1 MNHELKQVD
10 VRLKLVDKEG
20 VFSMESIDTPAK
32 AVSIMAPILAELDRE
47 EVCVV
52 NLDGKNHPINFNI
65 VSIGSINASLVT
77 GREVYK
83 SAVLS
88 NAARVILL
96 HNYPS
101 SSLAPS
107 REDREV
113 TGKMMYAGIFLDIEL
128 QDHIIVAGRTGETFS
143 MREHLPE
150 LFDRKNYMEPM
161 AHVADLVREET
172 PDSEVSPVT
181 YEILQIKDGS
191 NGEAYRFM
199 GTRYIRQQQ
208 LPVNASDYESKYK
221 GELKPGETLDTL
233 YERFNINRPDDFT
246 GHSLSV
252 SDVIVLESEGK
263 KTPFYVDSFGFQ
275 KLENFFEE
283 RFVRTEAEKKIISD
297 FREKTQKYFRPVDG
311 RKAEEIENNVREY
324 LHKKVREQGLPIQFG
339 EVLLYGSR
347 SRGTEKQTSDLDI
360 LVEYKGTSREDDL
373 FNLFHEDDFC
383 IGGCKVDINPIKE
396 EKSGSLTAFLQQA
409 VYFME
414 SELAFSIA
422 DRYIYIQDATEGY
435 DYTIYDSD
443 FTELDGGVYDDP
455 ENSIYEALDEIVEDL
470 KMQPDTDRIKGEITE
485 ESKLIPIN
493 LEEFEEALERSHYV
507 PPEVTY
513 TVAECG
519 EFHSIGRYRDDIK
532 DVQEAIELWK
542 EFQDSPLNGIPSI
555 GILVHTPGQTDLEDE
570 QLDLLSGQKIDL
582 DMMQYYP
589 IICKEEAAIEKICEL
604 IENLPEV
611 GMVEKVPE
619 RISTE
624 LLLRELDPG
633 KSLFSEEEKS
643 LIRKY
648 GLQMK
653 DARKTRE
660 LAECICHQD
669 KYGKQDAALVIQEA
683 RDKIEEKR
691 LTPNTTPYILEV
703 GGIMNV
709 KMG

>member
-1 MNHELKQVD
+1 M
-10 VRLKLVDKEG
+10 
-20 VFSMESIDTPAK
+20 
-32 AVSIMAPILAELDRE
+32 
-47 EVCVV
+47 
-52 NLDGKNHPINFNI
+52 
-65 VSIGSINASLVT
+65 
-77 GREVYK
+77 
-83 SAVLS
+83 
-88 NAARVILL
+88 
-96 HNYPS
+96 
-101 SSLAPS
+101 
-107 REDREV
+107 
-113 TGKMMYAGIFLDIEL
+113 
-128 QDHIIVAGRTGETFS
+128 
-143 MREHLPE
+143 
-150 LFDRKNYMEPM
+150 
-161 AHVADLVREET
+161 
-172 PDSEVSPVT
+172 
-181 YEILQIKDGS
+181 
-191 NGEAYRFM
+191 
-199 GTRYIRQQQ
+199 
-208 LPVNASDYESKYK
+208 
-221 GELKPGETLDTL
+221 
-233 YERFNINRPDDFT
+233 
-246 GHSLSV
+246 
-252 SDVIVLESEGK
+252 
-263 KTPFYVDSFGFQ
+263 
-275 KLENFFEE
+275 
-283 RFVRTEAEKKIISD
+283 
-297 FREKTQKYFRPVDG
+297 
-311 RKAEEIENNVREY
+311 
-324 LHKKVREQGLPIQFG
+324 REQGLPIQFG

-396 EKSGSLTAFLQQA
+396 EKSGGLTAFLQQA

-443 FTELDGGVYDDP
+443 FTELDGGVYDDL

-555 GILVHTPGQTDLEDE
+555 GILVHTAGQTDLVDE
-570 QLDLLSGQKIDL
+570 QLVMLSGQKIDL
-582 DMMQYYP
+582 DLMQYYP
-589 IICKEEAAIEKICEL
+589 VIYKEECAIEKICEL

-611 GMVEKVPE
+611 GIIGKVPE

-624 LLLRELDPG
+624 LLLREMDPG

-653 DARKTRE
+653 DEQKTRR
-660 LAECICHQD
+660 LAEKLCS
-669 KYGKQDAALVIQEA
+669 
-683 RDKIEEKR
+683 RDKIGNQDVVLAVAKVKEEIREMQRK
-691 LTPNTTPYILEV
+691 LQEHTIHIL
-703 GGIMNV
+703 
-709 KMG
+709 

>member
-1 MNHELKQVD
+1 M
-10 VRLKLVDKEG
+10 
-20 VFSMESIDTPAK
+20 
-32 AVSIMAPILAELDRE
+32 
-47 EVCVV
+47 
-52 NLDGKNHPINFNI
+52 
-65 VSIGSINASLVT
+65 
-77 GREVYK
+77 
-83 SAVLS
+83 
-88 NAARVILL
+88 
-96 HNYPS
+96 
-101 SSLAPS
+101 
-107 REDREV
+107 
-113 TGKMMYAGIFLDIEL
+113 
-128 QDHIIVAGRTGETFS
+128 
-143 MREHLPE
+143 
-150 LFDRKNYMEPM
+150 
-161 AHVADLVREET
+161 
-172 PDSEVSPVT
+172 
-181 YEILQIKDGS
+181 
-191 NGEAYRFM
+191 
-199 GTRYIRQQQ
+199 
-208 LPVNASDYESKYK
+208 
-221 GELKPGETLDTL
+221 
-233 YERFNINRPDDFT
+233 
-246 GHSLSV
+246 
-252 SDVIVLESEGK
+252 
-263 KTPFYVDSFGFQ
+263 
-275 KLENFFEE
+275 
-283 RFVRTEAEKKIISD
+283 RTEAEKKIISD

-493 LEEFEEALERSHYV
+493 LKEFEEALERSHYV

-691 LTPNTTPYILEV
+691 LTPNTTPYIL
-703 GGIMNV
+703 
-709 KMG
+709 

>member
-20 VFSMESIDTPAK
+20 GFSMESIDTPAK

-96 HNYPS
+96 HNHPS

-172 PDSEVSPVT
+172 PGSEVSPVT

-233 YERFNINRPDDFT
+233 YERFNIYRPDDFT

-443 FTELDGGVYDDP
+443 FTELDGGVYDNP
-455 ENSIYEALDEIVEDL
+455 EISIYEALDEIVEDL

-519 EFHSIGRYRDDIK
+519 EFHGMGWYRDDIK
-532 DVQEAIELWK
+532 DVQEAIALWK
-542 EFQDSPLNGIPSI
+542 EFQDSPLNVIPSI

-582 DMMQYYP
+582 DMMQYYLV
-589 IICKEEAAIEKICEL
+589 IYKEEGAIEKICEL

-611 GMVEKVPE
+611 GIIGKVPE

-653 DARKTRE
+653 DEQKTRR
-660 LAECICHQD
+660 LAEKLCS
-669 KYGKQDAALVIQEA
+669 
-683 RDKIEEKR
+683 RDKIGNQDVVLAVAKVKEEIREMQRK
-691 LTPNTTPYILEV
+691 LQEHTIHIL
-703 GGIMNV
+703 
-709 KMG
+709 

>member
-96 HNYPS
+96 HNHPS

-311 RKAEEIENNVREY
+311 RKAEEIENN
-324 LHKKVREQGLPIQFG
+324 VREQGLPIQFG

-691 LTPNTTPYILEV
+691 LTPNTTPYIL
-703 GGIMNV
+703 
-709 KMG
+709 

>member
-252 SDVIVLESEGK
+252 SDVIVLEPEGK

-691 LTPNTTPYILEV
+691 LTPNTTPYIL
-703 GGIMNV
+703 
-709 KMG
+709 

>member
-1 MNHELKQVD
+1 MQHELKQVE
-10 VRLKLVDKEG
+10 VRLKLTNKAG
-20 VFSMESIDTPAK
+20 VFSMERIDTPEK
-32 AVSIMAPILAELDRE
+32 AVSVLAPVLAELDRE

-52 NLDGKNHPINFNI
+52 NLDGKGRPINFNV
-65 VSIGSINASLVT
+65 VSIGSVNTSLVT
-77 GREVYK
+77 GRELYK
-83 SAVLS
+83 TAILS
-88 NAARVILL
+88 NAAGMIML
-96 HNYPS
+96 HNHPS
-101 SSLAPS
+101 SDLQMSVS
-107 REDREV
+107 DRNV
-113 TGKMMYAGIFLDIEL
+113 TEKMMYASLLLDIEFY
-128 QDHIIVAGRTGETFS
+128 DHVIVAGGTGKTFS
-143 MREHLPE
+143 IRENVPE
-150 LFDRKNYMEPM
+150 LFETSHY
-161 AHVADLVREET
+161 AHLISHVADGVKEEVSYHGT
-172 PDSEVSPVT
+172 SPVT

-191 NGEAYRFM
+191 NGEQYRFWGM
-199 GTRYIRQQQ
+199 NYVQETGLQ
-208 LPVNASDYESKYK
+208 VNVSDYESKYH

-233 YERFNINRPDDFT
+233 YERFNIHRPEDFT

-252 SDVIVLESEGK
+252 SDVIVLESGGDK
-263 KTPFYVDSFGFQ
+263 KAFYVDSFGFQ

-311 RKAEEIENNVREY
+311 RQAEEIENNVREY
-324 LHKKVREQGLPIQFG
+324 LHKKVREQGLPIQIG

-347 SRGTEKQTSDLDI
+347 SRGTEKQTSDLDV
-360 LVEYKGTSREDDL
+360 LVEYEGTSREDDL

-396 EKSGSLTAFLQQA
+396 EKTGSLAVFLQQA
-409 VYFME
+409 AYFME

-443 FTELDGGVYDDP
+443 FTELDGGVYDNP

-485 ESKLIPIN
+485 ESQRIPVN
-493 LEEFEEALERSHYV
+493 QKEFEEALERSHYV
-507 PPEVTY
+507 PPKVTY
-513 TVAECG
+513 TIAECG
-519 EFHSIGRYRDDIK
+519 EFHSMGRYRDDIK
-532 DVQEAIELWK
+532 DVQEAIALWK

-589 IICKEEAAIEKICEL
+589 VICKEEAAIEKICEM

-611 GMVEKVPE
+611 GIIGKVPE

-643 LIRKY
+643 LIREY

-653 DARKTRE
+653 DERKTRE
-660 LAECICHQD
+660 LAEKLCS
-669 KYGKQDAALVIQEA
+669 
-683 RDKIEEKR
+683 RDKIGNQDVALAVAKVKEEMEGVLKHQKWR
-691 LTPNTTPYILEV
+691 RSV
-703 GGIMNV
+703 
-709 KMG
+709 

>member
-96 HNYPS
+96 HNHPS

-532 DVQEAIELWK
+532 DVQEAIELRK

-691 LTPNTTPYILEV
+691 LTPNTTPYIL
-703 GGIMNV
+703 
-709 KMG
+709 